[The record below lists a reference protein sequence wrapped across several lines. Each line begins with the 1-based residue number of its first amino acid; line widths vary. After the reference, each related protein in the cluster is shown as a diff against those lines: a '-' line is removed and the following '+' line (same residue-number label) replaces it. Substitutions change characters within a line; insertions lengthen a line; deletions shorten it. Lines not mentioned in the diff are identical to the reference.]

1 MRESK
6 FVEQNQDKWADFE
19 SHLKDKKK
27 DPHRLRAQLVEITD
41 DLSYSRTFYKNRSV
55 RIYLNSLAQ
64 QVYNNIY
71 KNKKNFLKS
80 LNGFFREDVPR
91 IVYNSRREML
101 VSFLLLI
108 LTVAIGMFSSAREEG
123 FARSILGDAYVEKT
137 LENIRDGKPLGI
149 YAGQGQVDMFFYIAI
164 NNLRVGLIVFILG
177 LLASYGSVVIMVING
192 IMLGTFMHFFYSRGL
207 TTEFNLTVWMHGT
220 IEILTMVVETVAGM
234 LLGRGLVYPGTLSR
248 MKAFSVWGRRGA
260 MLFLATVPFI
270 IFAAFVE
277 SFLTRYTDMPNIIR
291 ALFILLCL
299 GLMVFYFVLYPY
311 RKFRN
316 TTDVDLGMPELK
328 PETSIDFKPDVIY
341 SNGNIFLKTI
351 QLFGMRFSSIIR
363 NVLLISLVYLGLM
376 VLVNMDNT
384 IQRFQLLQID
394 ISEFMLTVLSG
405 GIAKFIA
412 MYGNVSLLFNHDEQF
427 SMYFISSI
435 WIAIVAWMSLVIV
448 SKKFPFLSFD
458 KWKAILGALVMS
470 FALNTLMLSDNG
482 FVTLLYIVL
491 SPLFVLLLANSAF
504 TINGRNF
511 ISSIGDYAGHGFS
524 RMIGVLFL
532 FMVVTFFGM
541 VFILSPFAY
550 LAISMMDISI
560 DLPEETYTLILKLVM
575 MFAFIFLVT
584 FSMVFYIVQ
593 CIYLAFSVNEISGAG
608 GLLKGIENIGESKK
622 AYGVETE

>member
-6 FVEQNQDKWADFE
+6 FVEQNKDKWADFE

-80 LNGFFREDVPR
+80 LNGFFREDIPR

-137 LENIRDGKPLGI
+137 LQNIREGKPLGI
-149 YAGQGQVDMFFYIAI
+149 YAGQNQVDMFFYIAI
-164 NNLRVGLIVFILG
+164 NNLRVALIVFIFG
-177 LLASYGSVVIMVING
+177 IIASYGSVFIMVING

-207 TTEFNLTVWMHGT
+207 STEFNLTVWMHGT
-220 IEILTMVVETVAGM
+220 VEILSMVVETVAGM

-270 IFAAFVE
+270 IFAAFIE
-277 SFLTRYTDMPNIIR
+277 SFLTRYTDMPNVIR

-299 GLMVFYFVLYPY
+299 GLMVFYFVIYPY

-316 TTDVDLGMPELK
+316 TVDVDLGMPDLK
-328 PETSIDFKPDVIY
+328 PETGIDFKPDVIY

-351 QLFGMRFSSIIR
+351 QLVGMRFSAIIR
-363 NVLLISLVYLGLM
+363 NVLLISLAYLGMMALA
-376 VLVNMDNT
+376 NIEGT
-384 IQRFQLLQID
+384 IKKFRLLQID
-394 ISEFMLTVLSG
+394 FGDFVGSFFSG
-405 GIAKFIA
+405 GAGGFVK
-412 MYGNVSLLFNHDEQF
+412 MYGNVSLLFNHDEQY

-435 WIAIVAWMSLVIV
+435 WIAIVSWISLHFVA
-448 SKKFPFLSFD
+448 KQFPFLSFD
-458 KWKAILGALVMS
+458 RWRAILGALFMS

-482 FVTLLYIVL
+482 LVTLLYIVL
-491 SPLFVLLLANSAF
+491 SPLFILLLANNAF
-504 TINGRNF
+504 SINGRNF
-511 ISSIGDYAGHGFS
+511 ISSLGYYSGQGFS
-524 RMIGVLFL
+524 RMLGVLFL
-532 FMVVTFFGM
+532 FMVITFFGM

-550 LAISMMDISI
+550 LIIAVMEINI
-560 DLPEETYTLILKLVM
+560 DLPEETYNLVLKCLM

-593 CIYLAFSVNEISGAG
+593 CVYLAFSVNEISGAR
-608 GLLKGIENIGESKK
+608 GLLKGIQNIGESKK
-622 AYGVETE
+622 AYGIETE